1 MTAWE
6 DFFRAG
12 GALEASAPSYVTRQA
27 DQGLWQAVLS
37 GEYCHVLT
45 ARQMGKSSLMIRMV
59 SRLQSQGMRTVI
71 IDLALMGTGAI
82 SGGEWYLGLV
92 SQFKRQLKL
101 DLDEV
106 AWWTERQGLGPVQR
120 FSDFLRQVV
129 LAEVQEPIV
138 VFVDEIDST
147 LSLPFTDDFFTAIRA
162 AYNARASDD
171 AYKRLIFVLLG
182 VARPADLIKKRTRTP
197 YNIGVS
203 IDLQDF
209 SGREAHTLLTGL
221 QTVHPQYAEAILAR
235 VLYWTDGHPYLT
247 QKVCAEV
254 VAGDGYW
261 SDGRIDRLIE
271 RLFLTQE
278 VEEARKETNLQFIRD
293 RILKSHERAEMLRV
307 YGQVRAGKRVKDEER
322 SVAKSQLK
330 LSGLVKATSGGE
342 LVVRNRIYEH
352 VFDAEWV
359 KENMPASRAWRVAMV
374 AVAVAVLA
382 TLILG
387 YLVYRDRT
395 LPNSIKAEQYTASFQ
410 SATSPEVR
418 LNNLANL
425 FRLGGYDEQACD
437 LFFGLSA
444 VERLRLFVGLSDP
457 GQVGTD
463 VLTVAEG
470 IYQDRRVENNP
481 EYNQFLRAI
490 AEVLH
495 QVEGEVHGAHGIA
508 EEIDYWLAGRNK
520 TLVDDFEAAIEQYD
534 LALGLNEANPAVH
547 FDRGMAYAGLTGYP
561 QALADLQGAAE
572 LGRQW
577 EEKVGQAIWQDP
589 ELFTYLGERR
599 SEYAIAAL
607 FPTLTP
613 TPIPP
618 TPTPADTLT
627 PTPTP
632 TLIPTPTY
640 TPIPMSTPTPTRT
653 SIPTPTPTPT
663 LTPTPTVTAR
673 TPTPTHTP
681 IPTISGKLAVPID
694 NRAGYYDVWIYQ
706 LPGGEVKGVI
716 LGAHQ
721 PNLSSDGTKVV
732 VNGEGSGSEN
742 VWEYNVDGSGGRDV
756 GGFAVDAHPFYNPDG
771 NSIVLDSY
779 NLFGKGWQIF
789 LRHGLGPGDRRF
801 ELTVAKQEVILD
813 PNTPLF
819 PLWDRDHN
827 IIFRGCDYWQ
837 LPAGGQTCG
846 IWKKAQNQ
854 SPPYAFISDPGAIPT
869 DTKGDKVMYMSHIS
883 GNWEVHVTSI
893 DGGEGVNITTSPAED
908 GLGTIS
914 PDGNWVAFVSNRDGR
929 WGVWVTSTNGD
940 KARRLDFIEIPGWPG
955 EWTHERLS
963 WGP

>member
-1 MTAWE
+1 
-6 DFFRAG
+6 
-12 GALEASAPSYVTRQA
+12 
-27 DQGLWQAVLS
+27 
-37 GEYCHVLT
+37 
-45 ARQMGKSSLMIRMV
+45 MGKSSLMIRMV

-481 EYNQFLRAI
+481 EYNQFLQRI

-640 TPIPMSTPTPTRT
+640 TPIPTPTPTPTRT
-653 SIPTPTPTPT
+653 PTSI
-663 LTPTPTVTAR
+663 
-673 TPTPTHTP
+673 PTHTP
-681 IPTISGKLAVPID
+681 PPTPTDTPIPPSGRIDFEIPITWKRGD
-694 NRAGYYDVWIYQ
+694 
-706 LPGGEVKGVI
+706 
-716 LGAHQ
+716 Q
-721 PNLSSDGTKVV
+721 PNGTFERSTGQVHQG
-732 VNGEGSGSEN
+732 NYAGRLNYQFPSEN
-742 VWEYNVDGSGGRDV
+742 NDFVVFMPIPEPALSNQSNQITAWVYGDGSGHFLNVWIRDGQGERWQFSFGRINHTAWEQMTAYLDPSQAWPTAHIDGPANGVIDYPIRFAGIVVDDVPDSYVGNSTIYIDDLASGRGTLPPTAPPKPTATIDFRADRTILDAGECTWLRWDVENVSAVYMNDV
-756 GGFAVDAHPFYNPDG
+756 GVIGH
-771 NSIVLDSY
+771 
-779 NLFGKGWQIF
+779 
-789 LRHGLGPGDRRF
+789 DRR
-801 ELTVAKQEVILD
+801 EVCPSATTTYRLHVV
-813 PNTPLF
+813 L
-819 PLWDRDHN
+819 
-827 IIFRGCDYWQ
+827 
-837 LPAGGQTCG
+837 
-846 IWKKAQNQ
+846 
-854 SPPYAFISDPGAIPT
+854 
-869 DTKGDKVMYMSHIS
+869 GDGS
-883 GNWEVHVTSI
+883 SI
-893 DGGEGVNITTSPAED
+893 DKTV
-908 GLGTIS
+908 TIS
-914 PDGNWVAFVSNRDGR
+914 VQ
-929 WGVWVTSTNGD
+929 
-940 KARRLDFIEIPGWPG
+940 
-955 EWTHERLS
+955 
-963 WGP
+963 